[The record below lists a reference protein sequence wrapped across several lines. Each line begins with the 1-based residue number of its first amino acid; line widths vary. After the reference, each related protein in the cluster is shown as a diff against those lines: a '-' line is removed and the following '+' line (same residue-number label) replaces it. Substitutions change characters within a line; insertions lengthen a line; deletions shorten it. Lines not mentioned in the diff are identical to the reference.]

1 MRTSATSFIASAAAA
16 CALVVAGCAVKPEP
30 LKSEDVRKRY
40 AADQY
45 LLYAEQEPITAAI
58 DLNTAIAR
66 ALKYNLDYR
75 LKLMERALATGLW
88 DVSRYDML
96 PKVVASAGYAT
107 RNNDSGGTSVSIF
120 DGRETL
126 SPSTSQER
134 NRWLANAEFSWNLL
148 DFGLS
153 YYRAKQLADETLIS
167 EERRRRVIQNIVQDT
182 RSAYWRAVG
191 AQRLAKKA
199 DDLLARVKWALER
212 SRRAEAEGLLPPV
225 KALAYQRDLLD
236 ATTLLNIRRQELE
249 FSKRELAALM
259 NVTPGT
265 NFTLADE
272 KEPQLPP
279 PPRNIGEL
287 EEVAL
292 EHRPELREE
301 DYRKRISVAETRK
314 ALLSLLPGISIDFA
328 GRYDSNRYLYN
339 QSWIDGGIQIFSNL
353 MRLLAYPSVEKA
365 NELRLKADDARRVA
379 LSMAILTQV
388 RVSVQRYELSLVD
401 LDLAEQS
408 TQVDSRLAQYA
419 RVALSM
425 RVDSELELVRTEARA
440 LIAEFQRYASY
451 ANAQAAYGRILN
463 SLGVDVLPDEVQSAQ
478 VDALAQAVASEIK
491 KAARETFPVALAPVK
506 RQAPTI
512 QVQIENIKGQAL
524 KVAAEEAAIRV
535 LRTAGYRIN
544 GRDPRALRLRMRL
557 DVTRV
562 SAGVDRGAWDIRL
575 ERADGTLVGHSEYSS
590 PLAAQFRPSTM
601 DAFTDAATVSQLS
614 ALSSWIDKEKSR
626 SGSSFVQA
634 DAAQQSEAQPAPVA
648 PQPLTQDEE
657 AIRAPLAAWTQAWAA
672 QDVERYL
679 GSYAPGFKPGDGQS
693 RRAWE
698 RERRARVSEPERIQ
712 VSISGMRVLQRN
724 EGRAVVMFRQDYRS
738 DRYRDSVQKRLEL
751 VRNGERWLIA
761 EERVVTTLSDTDTLT
776 AEATATAWRN
786 EEKLS
791 SGSALAQADAA
802 AQGEVQLAPA
812 KAAINVGAAP
822 REASE
827 SLSQE
832 SKQEAFGSSFAQSDA
847 ARHTESRPAAESA
860 SLDTVAL
867 SVEMSSTDW
876 SGEGNRRTGVSSAQQ
891 GEAKPA
897 PIASQPVAQIEEGV
911 LAPVVAWA
919 EAWASQDVERYL
931 GSYAPG
937 FEPADGSSR
946 KAWEGQR
953 RELISKP
960 GSIRVAVSEMQ
971 VLQRINGRAEVTFR
985 QDYRSDSYQ
994 DSVRKRLELVRHGER
1009 WLIAGEHIV
1018 ATLAGPGTEPASGV
1032 ATAWLNEKKSG
1043 NRDSVVA
1050 TETPQIAS
1058 RQVQP
1063 TPATEAPQ
1071 VATRQVQQSPAT
1083 EAPQVAT
1090 REVQQS
1096 PTTEAP
1102 QVSTRGV
1109 QPTPATEAPQTVM
1122 AEVQTSGRSGAQ
1134 QKQAKAETVEA
1145 STRPVAVAHKEIVA
1159 EESASA
1165 PTAAR
1170 HTASPNRSEPA
1181 DKQAGL
1187 HVALS
1192 CKRGGIEFP
1201 QFKGRC
1207 LY

>member
-1 MRTSATSFIASAAAA
+1 MRTSATSFIASVAAA

-45 LLYAEQEPITAAI
+45 LLYAEQEPITGAI

-107 RNNDSGGTSVSIF
+107 RNNDSGGTSVSII

-225 KALAYQRDLLD
+225 RALAYQRDLLD

-292 EHRPELREE
+292 EQRPELREE

-463 SLGVDVLPDEVQSAQ
+463 SLGVDVLPDEVRSAQ
-478 VDALAQAVASEIK
+478 VGALAEAVASEIN
-491 KAARETFPVALAPVK
+491 KAARETFPVALAPVE
-506 RQAPTI
+506 RRAPTI
-512 QVQIENIKGQAL
+512 QVQIENVKGQAL
-524 KVAAEEAAIRV
+524 KTAAEAAAIRV
-535 LRTAGYRIN
+535 LRSAGYRIN
-544 GRDPRALRLRMRL
+544 GRDPSALRLRMRF
-557 DVTRV
+557 DRTQV

-590 PLAAQFRPSTM
+590 PLVAQFRPSTM
-601 DAFTDAATVSQLS
+601 DAFTDAATVSQLRT
-614 ALSSWIDKEKSR
+614 LSSWLNKEKSR
-626 SGSSFVQA
+626 SAASFVQA
-634 DAAQQSEAQPAPVA
+634 DAAQQSEAQPAPVV
-648 PQPLTQDEE
+648 PQPTAQDEQ
-657 AIRAPLAAWTQAWAA
+657 AIRAPIAAWA
-672 QDVERYL
+672 Q
-679 GSYAPGFKPGDGQS
+679 
-693 RRAWE
+693 
-698 RERRARVSEPERIQ
+698 
-712 VSISGMRVLQRN
+712 
-724 EGRAVVMFRQDYRS
+724 
-738 DRYRDSVQKRLEL
+738 
-751 VRNGERWLIA
+751 
-761 EERVVTTLSDTDTLT
+761 
-776 AEATATAWRN
+776 
-786 EEKLS
+786 
-791 SGSALAQADAA
+791 
-802 AQGEVQLAPA
+802 
-812 KAAINVGAAP
+812 
-822 REASE
+822 
-827 SLSQE
+827 
-832 SKQEAFGSSFAQSDA
+832 
-847 ARHTESRPAAESA
+847 
-860 SLDTVAL
+860 
-867 SVEMSSTDW
+867 
-876 SGEGNRRTGVSSAQQ
+876 
-891 GEAKPA
+891 
-897 PIASQPVAQIEEGV
+897 
-911 LAPVVAWA
+911 
-919 EAWASQDVERYL
+919 AWASQDVERL
-931 GSYAPG
+931 GKAAPRAG
-937 FEPADGSSR
+937 FGPGAGSSFD
-946 KAWEGQR
+946 QR
-953 RELISKP
+953 
-960 GSIRVAVSEMQ
+960 GSGAAA
-971 VLQRINGRAEVTFR
+971 QRGPR
-985 QDYRSDSYQ
+985 RSD
-994 DSVRKRLELVRHGER
+994 VPPGLPL
-1009 WLIAGEHIV
+1009 
-1018 ATLAGPGTEPASGV
+1018 GPLPRQRPQASG
-1032 ATAWLNEKKSG
+1032 AG
-1043 NRDSVVA
+1043 
-1050 TETPQIAS
+1050 S
-1058 RQVQP
+1058 RW
-1063 TPATEAPQ
+1063 
-1071 VATRQVQQSPAT
+1071 
-1083 EAPQVAT
+1083 
-1090 REVQQS
+1090 
-1096 PTTEAP
+1096 
-1102 QVSTRGV
+1102 
-1109 QPTPATEAPQTVM
+1109 
-1122 AEVQTSGRSGAQ
+1122 
-1134 QKQAKAETVEA
+1134 
-1145 STRPVAVAHKEIVA
+1145 
-1159 EESASA
+1159 
-1165 PTAAR
+1165 
-1170 HTASPNRSEPA
+1170 
-1181 DKQAGL
+1181 
-1187 HVALS
+1187 
-1192 CKRGGIEFP
+1192 
-1201 QFKGRC
+1201 
-1207 LY
+1207 